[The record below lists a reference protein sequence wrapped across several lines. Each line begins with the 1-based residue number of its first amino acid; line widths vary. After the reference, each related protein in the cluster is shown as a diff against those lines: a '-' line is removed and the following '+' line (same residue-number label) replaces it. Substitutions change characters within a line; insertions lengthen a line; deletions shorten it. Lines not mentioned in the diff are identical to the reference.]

1 MLRFAHQNL
10 RLPSLATIQAFE
22 SAARLG
28 SFGRAAEE
36 LCVTASAIGKR
47 IGQLEAALGQPLFDR
62 GSRGVVLTAAGH
74 EYLDQI
80 ETALHLLSD
89 ISLHRRSRPR
99 ERIRLVTTPTFGHY
113 ILGPHL
119 HEFTTAHPNVDMSV
133 VLSIPYLDIGPTQ
146 ADFWVR
152 FGLGRYP
159 GTISERLTDDTV
171 FPACSP
177 GYLERHGALRR
188 PADLAEANLLRCP
201 LDPWKPW
208 FDAAG
213 LDWPEPEGG
222 VSFFDVGLAMAA
234 ARAGQGVII
243 ARRSLAGAWLDDG
256 TLVAP
261 FGIRAA
267 PDSHYY
273 LCREAS
279 TPMTGAHLAF
289 SLWVKALCARIS
301 QSF

>member
-146 ADFWVR
+146 ADFWV
-152 FGLGRYP
+152 LGRHP
-159 GTISERLTDDTV
+159 GPISARLPHPTV
-171 FPACSP
+171 SPACSP

-301 QSF
+301 QSS